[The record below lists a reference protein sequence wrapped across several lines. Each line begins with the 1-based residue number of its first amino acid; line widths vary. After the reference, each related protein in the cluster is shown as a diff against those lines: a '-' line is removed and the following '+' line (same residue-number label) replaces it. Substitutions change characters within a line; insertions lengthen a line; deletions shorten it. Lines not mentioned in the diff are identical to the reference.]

1 MKIFH
6 YVFLNFKGQE
16 HSYLKLKENYNFE
29 DARLQILK
37 ILKTCIFRIKSEFL
51 SD

>member
-37 ILKTCIFRIKSEFL
+37 ILKRASLELNQNFE
-51 SD
+51 